1 MEVHVRKQNIIRIVV
16 IAAVIAFAVWKFATI
31 PPVISEI
38 PGEHAAEGFRYNG
51 KYYSS
56 SNFMVADEDRIHVG
70 YAKET
75 RGKVYFIGSRISPD
89 YIVIVGSDNT
99 SNYAADGCV
108 PESSGTVTKVLVD
121 PGIRAKNNK
130 VIIKKSDIET
140 LLAITRTVGEER
152 DYVINNI
159 YTKGNVF
166 YFAYNDCV
174 VVQSPDN
181 LGGYIALV
189 DGEWIYASPENYRA
203 MLDSVDYREGNMG
216 TVRAIRISDEKMIDW
231 LEKSIVTR
239 YIEE

>member
-1 MEVHVRKQNIIRIVV
+1 MEVHVKKQNIIRIVV
-16 IAAVIAFAVWKFATI
+16 IASIVALGVWKLATL
-31 PPVISEI
+31 PPVINEI

-51 KYYSS
+51 KYYGSS
-56 SNFMVADEDRIHVG
+56 YFMVADEDRIHMG

-75 RGKVYFIGSRISPD
+75 RGKVYFIGSRTSPD

-108 PESSGTVTKVLVD
+108 PESTGTVTKVLVD
-121 PGIRAKNNK
+121 PGVRAKNDK
-130 VIIKKSDIET
+130 VITKKSDIET

>member
-1 MEVHVRKQNIIRIVV
+1 MKKQNIIRIVV
-16 IAAVIAFAVWKFATI
+16 IVAIVTLGVWKLATI
-31 PPVISEI
+31 PPVINGI

-51 KYYSS
+51 KYYGSS
-56 SNFMVADEDRIHVG
+56 YFMVADEDRIHVG

-152 DYVINNI
+152 DYAINNI
-159 YTKGNVF
+159 YTQGNDF

-174 VVQSPDN
+174 VAKGPDN

-189 DGEWIYASPENYRA
+189 DGEWIYASPENYKA
-203 MLDSVDYREGNMG
+203 MLDNVDYREGNMG

>member
-1 MEVHVRKQNIIRIVV
+1 
-16 IAAVIAFAVWKFATI
+16 
-31 PPVISEI
+31 
-38 PGEHAAEGFRYNG
+38 
-51 KYYSS
+51 
-56 SNFMVADEDRIHVG
+56 MVADEDRIHVG

-75 RGKVYFIGSRISPD
+75 RGKVYFIGSRTSPD

-108 PESSGTVTKVLVD
+108 PDSTGTVTKVLVD
-121 PGIRAKNNK
+121 PGVRAKNDK
-130 VIIKKSDIET
+130 VITKKFDIET

-174 VVQSPDN
+174 VVQSPAN

-189 DGEWIYASPENYRA
+189 DGDWIYASPENYRA

>member
-1 MEVHVRKQNIIRIVV
+1 MEVHVKKQNIIRIVV
-16 IAAVIAFAVWKFATI
+16 IVAIVTLGVWKLATI
-31 PPVISEI
+31 PPVINEI

-51 KYYSS
+51 KYYGSS
-56 SNFMVADEDRIHVG
+56 YFMVADEDRIHVG

-75 RGKVYFIGSRISPD
+75 RGKVYFIGSRTSPD

-130 VIIKKSDIET
+130 VITKKSDIEA
-140 LLAITRTVGEER
+140 LLAITRTVGEES
-152 DYVINNI
+152 DYAINNI
-159 YTKGNVF
+159 YTQGNDF

-203 MLDSVDYREGNMG
+203 MLGTMNQRESNKG
-216 TVRAIRISDEKMIDW
+216 TVRGLKITDEKMIDW
-231 LEKSIVTR
+231 LEKSIVTS
-239 YIEE
+239 YIDK